1 MLHKLLRSARTQ
13 FNRPIQVIWERPR
26 RLRVYCMGR
35 RMPSWEVFDRQD
47 KDYRDGVLPPRVKAR
62 DGRASLTIGV
72 GTLPGLGRWHHWHE
86 DFWNSGVSQET
97 SKKVRFRAELG
108 RCGRQA
114 EGIGYATY

>member
-47 KDYRDGVLPPRVKAR
+47 KAYRDGVLPPGVKAR
-62 DGRASLTIGV
+62 GTVEQASRWAWERYPGLEGGIIGMNTFGTPASLKEPQRKFAFEPNLV
-72 GTLPGLGRWHHWHE
+72 VAAAKQR
-86 DFWNSGVSQET
+86 V
-97 SKKVRFRAELG
+97 
-108 RCGRQA
+108 
-114 EGIGYATY
+114 